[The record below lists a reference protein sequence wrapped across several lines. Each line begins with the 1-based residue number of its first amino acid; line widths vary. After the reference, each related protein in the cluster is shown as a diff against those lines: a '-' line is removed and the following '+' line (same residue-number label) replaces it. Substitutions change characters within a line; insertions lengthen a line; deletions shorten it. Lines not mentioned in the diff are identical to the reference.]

1 MSELSIGKEINNNY
15 VWDQSLNFLLLNF
28 FVKFCVT
35 MTTEGQHLHLGL
47 SEAPALVHMRVA
59 INNET
64 DNKSW
69 SYCLTPHAGQ
79 G

>member
-1 MSELSIGKEINNNY
+1 
-15 VWDQSLNFLLLNF
+15 
-28 FVKFCVT
+28 